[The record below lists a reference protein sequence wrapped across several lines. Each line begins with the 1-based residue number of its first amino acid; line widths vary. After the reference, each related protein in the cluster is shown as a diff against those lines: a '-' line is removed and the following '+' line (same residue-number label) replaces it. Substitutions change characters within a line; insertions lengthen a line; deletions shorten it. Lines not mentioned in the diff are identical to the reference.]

1 MCEQDKEKMET
12 KSRIIDSMNLR
23 LEQRFLSLCQVR
35 KSRLMESL
43 KRHLILPSSQFK
55 QEKVLMFPVND
66 LQAARGGDA
75 DQIAMLARQGANL
88 DQVDYDGRT
97 AMHKACLEGNH
108 KCVEVLIQNYADV
121 NIKDRWGQVTLKLS
135 TKSWKSCKCV
145 QYFLF

>member
-1 MCEQDKEKMET
+1 MET

-43 KRHLILPSSQFK
+43 QRRLISTSSQFN

-121 NIKDRWGQVTLKLS
+121 NIKDRWGQVTLELS
-135 TKSWKSCKCV
+135 TKSSKSCKCV

>member
-43 KRHLILPSSQFK
+43 QRRLISTSSQFN